1 MGVSDALAAANLA
14 SPAGRLS
21 SSVSPPANAAQRR
34 LMQATKD
41 FESLLVHELLKEMKQ
56 TIPARGEDDA
66 AGEQIQDMFWSYLS
80 QEVSNKGGLGLWKSL
95 YRQMSAAAPAA
106 PAMEHSS

>member
-1 MGVSDALAAANLA
+1 MSDAIWPASLTDPARPLYPSVAA
-14 SPAGRLS
+14 
-21 SSVSPPANAAQRR
+21 PANAQQRQM
-34 LMQATKD
+34 MQAAKD

-56 TIPARGEDDA
+56 TIPASGEDDA

-106 PAMEHSS
+106 PVLEHAS